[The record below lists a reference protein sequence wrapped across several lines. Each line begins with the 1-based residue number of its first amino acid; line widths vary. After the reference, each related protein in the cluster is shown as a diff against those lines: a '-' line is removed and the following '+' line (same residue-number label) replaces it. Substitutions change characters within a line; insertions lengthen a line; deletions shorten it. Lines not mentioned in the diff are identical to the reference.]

1 MQYVICNMQYVVHML
16 FLQARYAPC
25 SANAHPS
32 GQLEGSMVNE
42 LFIQGK
48 ATHKHVYGLPQIH
61 VQSLFLIPVQN
72 FLKCTLICTL
82 GNSVLLR
89 PVTSYR
95 TSSRVRPCAR
105 WEIVSCYII
114 RNFLYNRH
122 TAVMVMPHSSN
133 SGPRSHLPEMCAWHR
148 LSKSMQ
154 HQFWLHCGDGSGYLC
169 RQF

>member
-1 MQYVICNMQYVVHML
+1 
-16 FLQARYAPC
+16 
-25 SANAHPS
+25 
-32 GQLEGSMVNE
+32 MVNE

-72 FLKCTLICTL
+72 FLQGTLIRTL

-133 SGPRSHLPEMCAWHR
+133 SGPRSHTYTIHNTQYAYAYAIHICLMHTHYAYALCICITHTHYAYKILCNMP
-148 LSKSMQ
+148 MQ
-154 HQFWLHCGDGSGYLC
+154 YAYAICLC
-169 RQF
+169 NMPMQYAYTI